1 MAEENPE
8 VLDAVQKALKAST
21 DAIEA
26 SNQKSVRFIKVIY
39 FYFFLNVDV
48 FVCLDLLCA
57 PSIRPSLI

>member
-26 SNQKSVRFIKVIY
+26 SNQKSVRFVKVIC
-39 FYFFLNVDV
+39 FYLKKNVV

-57 PSIRPSLI
+57 LSIHPSLI